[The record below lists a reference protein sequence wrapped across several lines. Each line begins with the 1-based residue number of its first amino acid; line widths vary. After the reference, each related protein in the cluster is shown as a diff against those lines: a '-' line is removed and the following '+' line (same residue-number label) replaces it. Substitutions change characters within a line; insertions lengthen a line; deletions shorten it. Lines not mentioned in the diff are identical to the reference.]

1 MLNIVKSK
9 IKSMLR
15 PKGLRSFITT
25 SKKQSAKLLDIGC
38 GNESSIF
45 INSVNPKIKIHGIDV
60 CDYNQTVKSK
70 KLYAVYT
77 IAPEDEFDISITKL
91 NGYFNYITS
100 NHNIEHCNKPERVF
114 DAMIEK
120 LLPGG
125 MLFIA
130 SPSLSSTE
138 FPSRMGTLNFF
149 DDSTHK
155 LPVDLLNLYEKRA
168 SILELV
174 FYSKQYKPL
183 FWRIIGFLNENASR
197 KNKTVKIG
205 TWDYYGFEQ
214 IMWVK
219 KK

>member
-1 MLNIVKSK
+1 MFKTTKNK
-9 IKSMLR
+9 IKTMLR
-15 PKGLRSFITT
+15 AKGLRSFLTT
-25 SKKQSAKLLDIGC
+25 SKNQSGALLDVGC
-38 GNESSIF
+38 GNESSVF
-45 INSVNPKIKIHGIDV
+45 INSVNPKIEIHGIDV
-60 CDYNQTVKSK
+60 CDYNQSVKSK

-77 IAPEDEFDISITKL
+77 IAPADEFDIYIKKID
-91 NGYFNYITS
+91 GYFNYITS
-100 NHNIEHCNKPERVF
+100 NHNIEHCNKPEKVF

-120 LLPGG
+120 LMPGG

-130 SPSLSSTE
+130 SPSLSSTA

-155 LPVDLLNLYEKRA
+155 LPVDLLGLYERRS

-174 FYSKQYKPL
+174 FYSKSYRPL
-183 FWRIIGFLNENASR
+183 FWRIIGFLNETASR
-197 KNKTVKIG
+197 KRKKVQLG

-214 IMWVK
+214 IMWLK